1 MILAF
6 STCFSVP
13 QLYHFETLRVETLAY
28 GGRWCAI
35 IQKVFWV
42 VQDTLEGVSKKTIRS
57 PRHLDYICHKCN
69 GLQRLHLSIFRSYAF
84 NSFHQSFIVTHFFG
98 GTSLNKKNRGFPDMP
113 TCFSPQWRSWRSG
126 LRLRGG
132 SGSKGW
138 TSKSWRPWC
147 DLDQEVMMLLAPPK
161 INAFFAHFCHF
172 FWWHSMTWCVILWCF
187 MDYPYGLLMVQ
198 FWWRIAKRWRFFFK
212 GGSIELLYELWRI
225 PVSFS

>member
-1 MILAF
+1 MKFLQAQFIGRSHICPSQLPSNCFRDNAILQVHMILAF

-84 NSFHQSFIVTHFFG
+84 NSFHQSFIVTHFFWG
-98 GTSLNKKNRGFPDMP
+98 HLSTKIGAFLICHMF
-113 TCFSPQWRSWRSG
+113 FSPVTFVTFRATATRRIGIQG
-126 LRLRGG
+126 
-132 SGSKGW
+132 
-138 TSKSWRPWC
+138 
-147 DLDQEVMMLLAPPK
+147 
-161 INAFFAHFCHF
+161 
-172 FWWHSMTWCVILWCF
+172 
-187 MDYPYGLLMVQ
+187 MD
-198 FWWRIAKRWRFFFK
+198 F
-212 GGSIELLYELWRI
+212 
-225 PVSFS
+225 